1 MSINVISKSLFMRV
15 PLIAALWC
23 IGISLGV
30 IAVTLATTSYH
41 TYYAVS
47 PVLESYH
54 HGHLGS
60 SLTELRD
67 TVHQAHD
74 VALHLKPEQIMELW
88 NASNALLRRVPWE
101 HLQDMT
107 DRTVQHIEGIAVD
120 PHTKELVQ
128 TVDNLVNHINRLPI
142 DHLLTIV
149 ETYINR

>member
-1 MSINVISKSLFMRV
+1 MRV
-15 PLIAALWC
+15 PLLAALWC

-60 SLTELRD
+60 SITELRE
-67 TVHQAHD
+67 TVHHAHD
-74 VALHLKPEQIMELW
+74 VALHLKPQQIMELW

-101 HLQDMT
+101 NIQDMT
-107 DRTVQHIEGIAVD
+107 DHTVQHIQDIAAD

-128 TVDNLVNHINRLPI
+128 TVDTLVNHINKLPI
-142 DHLLTIV
+142 DHVLNIL
-149 ETYINR
+149 ESWKK